1 MTTALISIVLIS
13 LIVWQ
18 RRIITRQTRTIR
30 RQRNAIKE
38 VEDARAEKAVRKEI
52 KIVEAI

>member
-38 VEDARAEKAVRKEI
+38 VEDARAEKQSEK
-52 KIVEAI
+52 K